1 MTFVYI
7 SRSLKVKRQKN
18 AFFAAI
24 SFNFIYSVTI
34 NGRALI
40 LSRIIG
46 LYMETYCIFSICRIL
61 DHAAIRVA

>member
-34 NGRALI
+34 NVRALI

-46 LYMETYCIFSICRIL
+46 LYMENIL
-61 DHAAIRVA
+61 HILNLPNS